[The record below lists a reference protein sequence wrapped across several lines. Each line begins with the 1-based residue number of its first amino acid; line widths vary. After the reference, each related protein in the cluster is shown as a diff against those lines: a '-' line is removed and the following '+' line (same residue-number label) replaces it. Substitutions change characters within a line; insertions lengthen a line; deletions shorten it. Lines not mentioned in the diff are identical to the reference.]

1 MSAPVFVGDFEPG
14 SPEWHA
20 ARAHGIGG
28 SEIAAV
34 LGLSPFESRFSLWH
48 RKKGLAAPVVQN
60 DVMYW
65 GNRLEAVVRDEFNL
79 RHAGDLRPARTVGT
93 WRHRNRPWQIANPDG
108 LILPAAEPCGCEF
121 HREPV
126 CCDLNDCGPCCE
138 DCPTCPTLHRGE
150 GELYEGKT
158 AFNDDGWGEPGTD
171 EIPVYYRTQC
181 LWYLDVF
188 GLRRCHVA
196 VLISGSDYREYLV
209 ERSPDEVQIM
219 LDAAREFLD
228 TLERGERP
236 DIDEHDATYQIVR
249 EMHPEIDDV
258 KVDIPGHIAIPYLD
272 ALDAHKAAAAEKQRT
287 AAMLADFMGT
297 ARRAYFDGEQIAMRV
312 AGRGP
317 DSPPSLRA
325 TTSTKTPGLKVSAA

>member
-1 MSAPVFVGDFEPG
+1 MTGPVFVGDFEPG
-14 SPEWHA
+14 SPAWHA

-48 RKKGLAAPVVQN
+48 RKKGLAAPVAQN

-79 RHAGDLRPARTVGT
+79 RHADDLPPVREIGT
-93 WRHRNRPWQIANPDG
+93 WRHGARPWQIANPDG
-108 LILPAAEPCGCEF
+108 RL
-121 HREPV
+121 
-126 CCDLNDCGPCCE
+126 DD
-138 DCPTCPTLHRGE
+138 
-150 GELYEGKT
+150 ELYEGKT
-158 AFNDDGWGEPGTD
+158 AYNDDGWGEPGTD

-196 VLISGSDYREYLV
+196 VLISGSDYREYFV
-209 ERSPDEVQIM
+209 EHSPGEVQIM
-219 LDAAREFLD
+219 LDAAAEFLD
-228 TLERGERP
+228 TLERNERP
-236 DIDEHDATYQIVR
+236 SIDEHDATYQVVR

-258 KVDIPGHIAIPYLD
+258 KVDIPGHIAVPYLD
-272 ALDAHKAAAAEKQRT
+272 AYAAHTAAAAEKKRT
-287 AAMLADFMGT
+287 TSLLLDTMGT

-317 DSPPSLRA
+317 DAAPSLRA
-325 TTSTKTPGLKVSAA
+325 TPTTKQPGLKVSAA